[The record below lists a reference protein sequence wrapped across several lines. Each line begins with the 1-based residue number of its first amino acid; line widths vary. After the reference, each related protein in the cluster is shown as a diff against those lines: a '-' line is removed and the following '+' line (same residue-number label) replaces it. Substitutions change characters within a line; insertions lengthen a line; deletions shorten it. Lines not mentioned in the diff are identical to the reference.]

1 MANFDAGA
9 EKIVYDYTK
18 YDTNGDNRIDAN
30 DNIDAKLRKALDIPN
45 KTYSIET
52 DFDKKTFDF
61 ALEYALEVV
70 KAKKEQAHFTE
81 GVNKEFGLNNI
92 EVKSDYKSF
101 IEDANGKQLDFNKEI
116 KKESAAFKL
125 KCMQSIME
133 DLEKGY
139 EGGIVVGGNLKIT
152 YDRKKSSFVM
162 IINNAEK
169 KTLSKEVLQKV
180 LTEIASKDVPVTGY
194 SRKVSIE

>member
-30 DNIDAKLRKALDIPN
+30 DNIDAELRKALDIPN

>member
-30 DNIDAKLRKALDIPN
+30 DNIDAELRKALDIPN

-52 DFDKKTFDF
+52 DFNKETFDF

-70 KAKKEQAHFTE
+70 KAKKEQARFTE

-125 KCMQSIME
+125 DCMQSIMD

-152 YDRKKSSFVM
+152 YDRNKSSFVM

-169 KTLSKEVLQKV
+169 KTLSKEGLQNV
-180 LTEIASKDVPVTGY
+180 LTKIANKDMSVTGY